1 MLDWSPGQRAC
12 RCIGVPHE
20 ARRRVG
26 GRQHTG
32 GMPWLVIT
40 RVGPMP
46 RDVCGA
52 TLAAGA
58 SYLKVHHTPEVPES
72 IGHSMRQAL
81 PGAQRGLREGVK
93 SAL

>member
-1 MLDWSPGQRAC
+1 
-12 RCIGVPHE
+12 
-20 ARRRVG
+20 
-26 GRQHTG
+26 
-32 GMPWLVIT
+32 MPWLVIT

-46 RDVCGA
+46 RGVCAA

-72 IGHSMRQAL
+72 IGQSMRQAL
-81 PGAQRGLREGVK
+81 PDAQRGLREGVK